1 MKLHIKRI
9 VTLLLAL
16 AMMCSIP
23 VISLAAKNVDSG
35 NDGKKITW
43 VLDSKGTL
51 TISGEGKL
59 KKSFS
64 ERQDIKK
71 IIIEDGIT
79 EIDDGVFYHCIN
91 LKSVKI
97 PDSVKRIGR
106 CAFERCGNLTDLSL
120 GKGVEEIDDC
130 AFDSTEIRSVELPD
144 SLKRIGI
151 QSFSHSDIESIKI
164 PDSVTELGSYAFN
177 ECCDLVTVEIGDG
190 IKEIKECTFM
200 WCISLKNLTLGSN
213 VRKFEVGAFHGCR
226 KLKSVVIPKCT
237 KTIGIRAFGYD
248 DDFSDEAV
256 EPFVKVPGFR
266 IYGYKG
272 TASEK
277 YAKENGFKFT
287 DITTKATLS
296 ATSFTYNGTTQKP
309 VVTIKNAEGKKLVE
323 GRDYTV
329 KYPSK
334 SKDVGKYTVT
344 VTLKG
349 KYIGTKK
356 LTYPIRPK
364 STSISKLT
372 AGEKQFKAQWYKR
385 STQTTGYQIQY
396 GTSSDMSNAK
406 SLRMNKNTST
416 SKTFTG
422 LKSNTTY
429 YVRIRTYKTVT
440 SNGKNVRIYS
450 SWSNVKVK

>member
-1 MKLHIKRI
+1 
-9 VTLLLAL
+9 
-16 AMMCSIP
+16 
-23 VISLAAKNVDSG
+23 
-35 NDGKKITW
+35 
-43 VLDSKGTL
+43 
-51 TISGEGKL
+51 
-59 KKSFS
+59 
-64 ERQDIKK
+64 
-71 IIIEDGIT
+71 
-79 EIDDGVFYHCIN
+79 
-91 LKSVKI
+91 
-97 PDSVKRIGR
+97 
-106 CAFERCGNLTDLSL
+106 
-120 GKGVEEIDDC
+120 
-130 AFDSTEIRSVELPD
+130 
-144 SLKRIGI
+144 
-151 QSFSHSDIESIKI
+151 
-164 PDSVTELGSYAFN
+164 
-177 ECCDLVTVEIGDG
+177 
-190 IKEIKECTFM
+190 M

-213 VRKFEVGAFHGCR
+213 VRKFETGAFHGCR
-226 KLKSVVIPKCT
+226 KLKSVVLPKSV
-237 KTIGIRAFGYD
+237 KTIDDRALGYD
-248 DDFSDEAV
+248 NDFSDEEV
-256 EPFVKVPGFR
+256 QPFIKVPGFR

-323 GRDYTV
+323 GKDYTV

-349 KYIGTKK
+349 KYIGIKK
-356 LTYPIRPK
+356 LTYQIRPK

-396 GTSSDMSNAK
+396 STSSNMSNAK
-406 SLRMNKNTST
+406 SLRINKNTST

-450 SWSNVKVK
+450 SWSNVKSVKV